1 MPIQYIFDQLL
12 IFVNL
17 YYNAKNQFIP
27 AVHSSNTVNFR
38 EFDLYLLI
46 QQLVVL
52 SQINKKFNYSG
63 TPAFKRQ
70 RVGYQS
76 NQKLLRH
83 HQHLNNHLNSYNHS

>member
-27 AVHSSNTVNFR
+27 SVHSSNTVNFQ

-46 QQLVVL
+46 EQLVVL
-52 SQINKKFNYSG
+52 SQINKKYSCSG
-63 TPAFKRQ
+63 TPAFKSQ

-76 NQKLLRH
+76 DQKILRH
-83 HQHLNNHLNSYNHS
+83 YQHLNNHLNPYNHS